1 MNSAEVFVV
10 VVANEPREQDK
21 CVVAT
26 LGGLALG
33 VFLDD
38 ELLDDELLDVEHVGG
53 IDGDDLW
60 LRYDVDEFAE
70 VEICG
75 GDLVFFDF

>member
-10 VVANEPREQDK
+10 VVANEPREQDN

-33 VFLDD
+33 VF
-38 ELLDDELLDVEHVGG
+38 LDDELLDVEHVGG

>member
-1 MNSAEVFVV
+1 
-10 VVANEPREQDK
+10 VVANEPREQDN

-38 ELLDDELLDVEHVGG
+38 EVFDVALDGRHGADLFLMIDEL
-53 IDGDDLW
+53 
-60 LRYDVDEFAE
+60 R
-70 VEICG
+70 VEI
-75 GDLVFFDF
+75 